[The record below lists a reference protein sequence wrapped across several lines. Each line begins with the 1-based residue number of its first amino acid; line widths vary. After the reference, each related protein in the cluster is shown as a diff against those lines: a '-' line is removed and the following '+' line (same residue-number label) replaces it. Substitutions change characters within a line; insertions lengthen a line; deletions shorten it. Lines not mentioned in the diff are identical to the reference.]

1 MSAGNSLLEIV
12 YKWFRAFRF
21 FFGHSAF
28 FFGHSAFFRPFR
40 FFDHSAFSIIPLF
53 FLSIIRFFFFAGLLF
68 VAAVVHLHHIHL
80 NICASRITTLS
91 FQSVCAFVLRGQHIF
106 RACATSTRPVMFSGI
121 SFGPFRVPFFLKA
134 PRLSEAMCRRKE
146 CRGACGGSLNG
157 GDRSGEAQLR
167 ELGHTCPDELSRAA
181 AVSGN
186 RSLIYICGSVCLYRF
201 S

>member
-1 MSAGNSLLEIV
+1 MAVSA
-12 YKWFRAFRF
+12 
-21 FFGHSAF
+21 
-28 FFGHSAFFRPFR
+28 
-40 FFDHSAFSIIPLF
+40 LF
-53 FLSIIRFFFFAGLLF
+53 F
-68 VAAVVHLHHIHL
+68 VAALCPSPPPPGRRGQV
-80 NICASRITTLS
+80 NICAPWLKLLLESAHRGSEIATLS
-91 FQSVCAFVLRGQHIF
+91 PLRG
-106 RACATSTRPVMFSGI
+106 ACAVCSLAPRYQQLGPLRPRFGPSCCATRP
-121 SFGPFRVPFFLKA
+121 FLSTDSRLRYFLIA

-167 ELGHTCPDELSRAA
+167 ELGHTCPDERSRAA

>member
-1 MSAGNSLLEIV
+1 MAGLLLKFLYNTGAGKSLLEIV
-12 YKWFRAFRF
+12 YNRFRSFRFFVRSFRF
-21 FFGHSAF
+21 FF
-28 FFGHSAFFRPFR
+28 
-40 FFDHSAFSIIPLF
+40 
-53 FLSIIRFFFFAGLLF
+53 
-68 VAAVVHLHHIHL
+68 VAALCSSPPRPGRRGQID
-80 NICASRITTLS
+80 ICVPWPKLPLESAHWGLGIASLS
-91 FQSVCAFVLRGQHIF
+91 PLRGAHAVCSLAPRYQPLGPVRPRF
-106 RACATSTRPVMFSGI
+106 GASCCATGPCLSTI
-121 SFGPFRVPFFLKA
+121 SRLRYFFLKA

-167 ELGHTCPDELSRAA
+167 ELGHTCPDERSRAA

>member
-1 MSAGNSLLEIV
+1 MSISAPAG
-12 YKWFRAFRF
+12 A
-21 FFGHSAF
+21 A
-28 FFGHSAFFRPFR
+28 RPGQYLR
-40 FFDHSAFSIIPLF
+40 PLTQ
-53 FLSIIRFFFFAGLLF
+53 
-68 VAAVVHLHHIHL
+68 
-80 NICASRITTLS
+80 ITTRICSLRVGNCYFIATPGGLCRVLS
-91 FQSVCAFVLRGQHIF
+91 GAKIPTTGASAPALRPVVLRDWASLVCHF
-106 RACATSTRPVMFSGI
+106 APSL
-121 SFGPFRVPFFLKA
+121 FLKA

-167 ELGHTCPDELSRAA
+167 ELGHTCPDERSRAA

>member
-1 MSAGNSLLEIV
+1 MARERGWLLLTCVGSRGPRAIWTGSSRRADAREGAVRVCVCEPEARRRIRKMQRVIWVGGAG
-12 YKWFRAFRF
+12 RAFA
-21 FFGHSAF
+21 SCACC
-28 FFGHSAFFRPFR
+28 
-40 FFDHSAFSIIPLF
+40 
-53 FLSIIRFFFFAGLLF
+53 LS
-68 VAAVVHLHHIHL
+68 V
-80 NICASRITTLS
+80 SLS
-91 FQSVCAFVLRGQHIF
+91 LCLSV
-106 RACATSTRPVMFSGI
+106 S
-121 SFGPFRVPFFLKA
+121 LKA